1 MASLGIPPVYHHLYD
16 FGNLPVFLCMGDKY
30 KRKEQKDDGSFETRK
45 YMKYTFVSD
54 ERICDGFC
62 YSRALKAFK
71 HYLQHPELLEL
82 PPETVNHDVP

>member
-1 MASLGIPPVYHHLYD
+1 MNFESVFSRSLLFLMMMDP

-30 KRKEQKDDGSFETRK
+30 KKKEIKDDGSVETRK

-62 YSRALKAFK
+62 YSRALKAFR
-71 HYLQHPELLEL
+71 HYLQQ
-82 PPETVNHDVP
+82 